1 MTVPILWNNPIKL
14 LDLFPKTRSYKLYFW
29 KHMNLYSLEFMIKKA
44 VNYEESKIINL
55 GKEILDLFNKYTK
68 FVSLYVQNLHHNNII
83 EAIINRS
90 IKKLKYIEFDIR
102 KSGINRLIEVQKIF
116 REVDFTYYPIDS
128 SNPEIVE
135 ESLIKC
141 SNTIQYDDGSLL
153 QAIYQNCPNLS
164 YLKLTLN
171 DRNISEFEN
180 VLINCQ
186 YLMGLVIREYY
197 DSCYSKVLTSF
208 LGNWKDRHSIL
219 LHAYSARGD
228 PKNQQLKDLLQSY
241 KVKCIIKKYETCG
254 GFEDFEWINKL
265 GTIL

>member
-1 MTVPILWNNPIKL
+1 MENKDIIYLVLKDLKYDKISLYSCLLINRTWCKMTVPILWNNPIKL
-14 LDLFPKTRSYKLYFW
+14 LDLFPKARSYKL
-29 KHMNLYSLEFMIKKA
+29 NI
-44 VNYEESKIINL
+44 
-55 GKEILDLFNKYTK
+55 LFNFLETYEFIFIRIHDKK
-68 FVSLYVQNLHHNNII
+68 SFQKNL
-83 EAIINRS
+83 
-90 IKKLKYIEFDIR
+90 
-102 KSGINRLIEVQKIF
+102 

-164 YLKLTLN
+164 YLKLTLI

-197 DSCYSKVLTSF
+197 DSCYSKGKEYIRSLTSF
-208 LGNWKDRHSIL
+208 LDNWKDRHSIL

-228 PKNQQLKDLLQSY
+228 PKNQKLKDLLQSY
-241 KVKCIIKKYETCG
+241 KVKGIIKK
-254 GFEDFEWINKL
+254 L
-265 GTIL
+265 